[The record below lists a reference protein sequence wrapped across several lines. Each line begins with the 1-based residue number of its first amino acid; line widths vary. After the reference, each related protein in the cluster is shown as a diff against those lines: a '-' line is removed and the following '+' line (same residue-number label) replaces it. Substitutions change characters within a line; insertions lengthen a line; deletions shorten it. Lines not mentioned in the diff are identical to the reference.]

1 MRLKPKSVIQTIYEV
16 LKYFLLVIILFLANC
31 ADDKCLS
38 NGILSRGSFLQSENG
53 ENKFTLQK
61 NGDLV
66 ITCKGLVIWASST
79 WQLSLTNRVEGLY
92 FSAEGNVMLYK
103 EDKSLVWRTK
113 TNYKYPT
120 ELKIENIGNLILY
133 DQSGSMVWQS
143 NTRCQCDASSR

>member
-1 MRLKPKSVIQTIYEV
+1 M
-16 LKYFLLVIILFLANC
+16 
-31 ADDKCLS
+31 
-38 NGILSRGSFLQSENG
+38 QSENG
-53 ENKFTLQK
+53 ENKFTLQE

-79 WQLSLTNRVEGLY
+79 WQLSLTNGVEGLY

-143 NTRCQCDASSR
+143 NTRCHCDASSR

>member
-1 MRLKPKSVIQTIYEV
+1 MRLNPKSVIQTICNV
-16 LKYFLLVIILFLANC
+16 PKYFLVVLILFSANC
-31 ADDKCLS
+31 ANDKCLP
-38 NGILSRGSFLQSENG
+38 NGILPRGSFLQSENG
-53 ENKFTLQK
+53 ENKFTLQE

-92 FSAEGNVMLYK
+92 FSSEGNVMLYK

-120 ELKIENIGNLILY
+120 EIKIENNGNLILY
-133 DQSGSMVWQS
+133 DQSGSIVWQS
-143 NTRCQCDASSR
+143 NTRCQCDARF